1 MLKLA
6 SVSLLVAA
14 LSVSACQKVDNRK
27 IAEVDGQTIFISDVE
42 KTSGRDL
49 FKERERLYLLEKQKL
64 DEYIGALLLT
74 REAQKHKVSVAT
86 LLDQQVHSKVLAIAD
101 DEIDAFYR
109 ANKTRFSVELEKVR
123 DEIREYLR
131 NQKIEAQKSLYFKS
145 LRANAKVTTY
155 LKPPPIYRA
164 DLSIKGDPFK
174 GLETAPVTIVKFED
188 FQCPF
193 CKQVQPIF
201 AELLSRY
208 NGKIRVVHKDLP
220 LDSIHPQARPA
231 AEAARCAQEQQKFW
245 DYHDKLYASAPSFAP
260 AELKTYAQEVG
271 LDLALFDRCL
281 TAGKYKE
288 LVQNNLMQGAKLGI
302 TGTPTFFINGREVS
316 GAQPMEAFTSIID
329 EELSQAK

>member
-1 MLKLA
+1 MMKLA

-14 LSVSACQKVDNRK
+14 LSLPACQKAENRK
-27 IAEVDGQTIFISDVE
+27 IAEVDGQAILISDLE
-42 KTSGRDL
+42 KASGRDL

-74 REAQKHKVSVAT
+74 REAQKHNMSVAT
-86 LLDQQVHSKVLAIAD
+86 LLDQQVHSKVLAVAD
-101 DEIDAFYR
+101 DEIEAFYR
-109 ANKTRFSVELEKVR
+109 ANKNRFSVGVEKVR
-123 DEIREYLR
+123 DNIREYLR

-145 LRANAKVTTY
+145 LRANANIITY

-174 GLETAPVTIVKFED
+174 GPETAPVTIVKFED

-193 CKQVQPIF
+193 CKQGQPIF

-245 DYHDKLYASAPSFAP
+245 DYHDKLYASAPHLA
-260 AELKTYAQEVG
+260 AADLKTYAKEVG
-271 LDLALFDRCL
+271 LDLGLFERCL
-281 TAGKYKE
+281 NAGKYKE

-316 GAQPMEAFTSIID
+316 GAQPIEAFTTIID
-329 EELSQAK
+329 EELAQAK